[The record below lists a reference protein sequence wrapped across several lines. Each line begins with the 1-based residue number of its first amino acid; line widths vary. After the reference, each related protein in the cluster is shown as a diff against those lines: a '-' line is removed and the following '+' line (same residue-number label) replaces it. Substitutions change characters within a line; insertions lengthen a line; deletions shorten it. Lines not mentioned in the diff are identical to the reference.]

1 MKRVTGSGI
10 KSWELM
16 EELWEKVKDFVPQ
29 RNMEGN

>member
-16 EELWEKVKDFVPQ
+16 EELWERVKDFVPPAET
-29 RNMEGN
+29 EGN